1 MAKKSSKELMEIFE
15 ECFRNSATYK
25 RLDDVIKNP
34 GHIMFN
40 GVELYVYIKN
50 LSSAYFENPDVWRAQ
65 MTSVDILNEIKES
78 SAMFILL
85 GYDSDNNVYATWNPH
100 HVKQRIGTASSP
112 SFYSRLSLQQDVSR
126 SHQIRSMTLNNDFE
140 VLVFPY
146 DSLVDVLSSLD
157 QFFPD
162 TSDYVAVGSKRRSEA
177 NSAYKEMT
185 NTKRVD
191 EYAKFILKAGVSS
204 SDVER
209 LCQAIRRLISGN
221 LISQHRKLFLAHDSI
236 SEYGVAVEE
245 FFKLEDVREF
255 TEKWGSIYQTALA
268 SYVRFLQIPQ
278 QAEVDDIEEEE
289 QEEPVEE
296 QTNNV
301 GVVDFSKD
309 WEAAYEDEFGT
320 LTKLMNPQLLKQL
333 RPYLDVEYP
342 SPTAAYNVIED
353 FYKNRYPN
361 MQLKDWGR
369 LIKEIDWAKCDE
381 NGVIPEVQNIGKKK
395 THILRVTFPNGNV
408 IEDKNVSRT
417 FARVIEMCAPDLVK
431 ELNIVM
437 AGVDLV
443 SDKVSEQYARAQHQL
458 NDGSYL
464 MTHMST
470 DKKREILQY
479 ISDSLGLNLKVER
492 ILIESGE
499 VVQEDTL
506 PTKPFKLST
515 RQKIWV
521 QFPDG
526 NISNHAKVMQTLVDV
541 VVYAGPERVRALD
554 IQILGDNLVT
564 SSFNPKYAKSKAYK
578 DVGNGLYVNTAS
590 DTQKKFEQIKEINE
604 RLELNMIV
612 RLD

>member
-1 MAKKSSKELMEIFE
+1 MEIFE
-15 ECFRNSATYK
+15 DCFRNSATYK
-25 RLDDVIKNP
+25 RLDETIKNP
-34 GHIMFN
+34 SHIMFN

-50 LSSAYFENPDVWRAQ
+50 LSPAYFENPDVWRAQ
-65 MTSVDILNEIKES
+65 MTGVDVLNEIKES

-85 GYDSDNNVYATWNPH
+85 GYDADNNVYATWNPH

-112 SFYSRLSLQQDVSR
+112 SFYSRLSLQQEVSR
-126 SHQIRSMTLNNDFE
+126 NREIRSKTLNNDLE

-162 TSDYVAVGSKRRSEA
+162 TSDYVAMGSKRRSEA
-177 NSAYKEMT
+177 NAAYKELT

-191 EYAKFILKAGVSS
+191 EYARFILKAGVSS
-204 SDVER
+204 YDVEK
-209 LCQAIRRLISGN
+209 LCQAIRRLINGN
-221 LISQHRKLFLAHDSI
+221 LISQHRKLFLAHDSL
-236 SEYGVAVEE
+236 SEYKEAVDE
-245 FFKLEDVREF
+245 FFKLDDVKEY
-255 TEKWGSIYQTALA
+255 TEKWGNIYQVALN
-268 SYVRFLQIPQ
+268 SYVGFLQIPQ
-278 QAEVDDIEEEE
+278 QTVVSDIEEEE

-296 QTNNV
+296 QNDSKIA
-301 GVVDFSKD
+301 VDLSKD
-309 WEAAYEDEFGT
+309 WEAAYEDEYGR
-320 LTKLMNPQLLKQL
+320 LTKLMNPKLLKKL

-342 SPTAAYNVIED
+342 SPSAAYNVIGD
-353 FYKNRYPN
+353 FYGDRYPN

-369 LIKEIDWAKCDE
+369 LIKEIDWSKCNE
-381 NGVIPEVQNIGKKK
+381 NGIIPQVLKTGKKK
-395 THILRVTFPNGNV
+395 THILRVTFPNGDV
-408 IEDKNVSRT
+408 IEDKNVSKT
-417 FARVIEMCAPDLVK
+417 FARAIERCAPDLVK
-431 ELNIVM
+431 ELNIVL

-479 ISDSLGLNLKVER
+479 ISNSLGLNLKVER

-499 VVQEDTL
+499 VVPEDMA
-506 PTKPFKLST
+506 PAKPFKLST

-526 NISNHAKVMQTLVDV
+526 SISNHAKVMQTLVDV
-541 VVYAGPERVRALD
+541 IVYAGPERVRALG

-564 SSFNPKYAKSKAYK
+564 SSLNPIYEKNKAYK

-590 DTQKKFEQIKEINE
+590 DTQKKYEQIKEINE

>member
-15 ECFRNSATYK
+15 ACFRNSATYK

-40 GVELYVYIKN
+40 GVELYVYVKN

-65 MTSVDILNEIKES
+65 MTGVDVLNEIKES

-85 GYDSDNNVYATWNPH
+85 GYDTANNVYATWNPH
-100 HVKQRIGTASSP
+100 HVKQRIGTANSP
-112 SFYSRLSLQQDVSR
+112 SFYSRLSLQQEVSR
-126 SHQIRSMTLNNDFE
+126 SHEIRSMALNNDSE

-146 DSLVDVLSSLD
+146 DCLVDVLSSLD

-177 NSAYKEMT
+177 NAAYKELT
-185 NTKRVD
+185 NPKRVD
-191 EYAKFILKAGVSS
+191 EYARFILKAGVSS

-221 LISQHRKLFLAHDSI
+221 LISQHRKLFLAHDSL
-236 SEYGVAVEE
+236 SEYKEAVDE
-245 FFKLEDVREF
+245 FFKLDDVKEF
-255 TEKWGSIYQTALA
+255 TERWGNIYHAALT
-268 SYVRFLQIPQ
+268 SYVGFLQIPQ
-278 QAEVDDIEEEE
+278 QTEVRDIEEEE
-289 QEEPVEE
+289 KEEPVEE
-296 QTNNV
+296 QNDGKV
-301 GVVDFSKD
+301 AVDLSKD
-309 WEAAYEDEFGT
+309 WEAAYEDEYGK
-320 LTKLMNPQLLKQL
+320 LTKLMNPELLKRL

-342 SPTAAYNVIED
+342 SPSAAYNMIED
-353 FYKNRYPN
+353 FYGNRYPN

-369 LIKEIDWAKCDE
+369 LIKEIDWSRCNED
-381 NGVIPEVQNIGKKK
+381 GVIPEVLNTGKKK
-395 THILRVTFPNGNV
+395 THILRVTFPNGDV

-443 SDKVSEQYARAQHQL
+443 SDKVSEQYARAQHKL

-499 VVQEDTL
+499 VVQEDMA
-506 PTKPFKLST
+506 PAKPFKLST

-521 QFPDG
+521 QFSDG
-526 NISNHAKVMQTLVDV
+526 SISNHAKVMQTLVDV
-541 VVYAGPERVRALD
+541 VLYAGPERVRALG

-564 SSFNPKYAKSKAYK
+564 SSLNPKYAKSKAYK
-578 DVGNGLYVNTAS
+578 NVGNGLYVNTAS
-590 DTQKKFEQIKEINE
+590 DTQKKYEQIKEINE
-604 RLELNMIV
+604 RLKLNMFV